1 LAFSRGSCV
10 ALQVC
15 PAVEKVRSFLPI
27 LDMPTI
33 TVENLTKKFG
43 AIFRV

>member
-1 LAFSRGSCV
+1 LHVF
-10 ALQVC
+10 
-15 PAVEKVRSFLPI
+15 PAIEKDRSFLPI
-27 LDMPTI
+27 LGMPTI

>member
-1 LAFSRGSCV
+1 LH
-10 ALQVC
+10 VC
-15 PAVEKVRSFLPI
+15 PAIEKDRSFLPI
-27 LDMPTI
+27 LGMHTI